1 MEENKNKGG
10 LNKIWL
16 AIIIAVVAVL
26 AVVLFLVFGK
36 PQGDKIDATQLLPS
50 VEDVKFENMYVTAK
64 ARNPV
69 TFLLVDGENNDMN
82 DRLEGKTVKRI
93 GVPVMK
99 LDNYKK

>member
-50 VEDVKFENMYVTAK
+50 VEDVKFENSEHL
-64 ARNPV
+64 RPCIQG
-69 TFLLVDGENNDMN
+69 D
-82 DRLEGKTVKRI
+82 
-93 GVPVMK
+93 
-99 LDNYKK
+99 